1 MTDPL
6 PSLFY
11 LGLMLLLVLLNGFFV
26 SAEFSIVKIRNGR
39 IDTLI
44 EEGRK
49 SAIVTK
55 SILNHLDGYLSAC
68 QLGITLCSL
77 GLGFLGEPVI
87 AAMLNPLFELAG
99 FTEGAVHVVSVTVA
113 FIIIAVLH
121 IVLGELAPK
130 TIAVNKSETVTLL
143 TARPMRVFY
152 KMMYPIVWVLNS
164 LSTALLRLFGVA
176 PRSGHDS
183 LLTEEEIRV
192 MMKESSESG
201 LIDSTEMSLMDNIF
215 EFADTTAREIM
226 IPRTEMICL
235 YAQNSLDE
243 NLEIALEGT
252 RTRYPVCNN
261 DKDHIIGFIHIKDL
275 IRSNSQDYR
284 EILRPIMAVP
294 ESIQISELMK
304 RMQRSRTQIAIL
316 IDEYGGTSGLVTLE
330 DIVEEIVGEIQDEF
344 DEERPGIEQID
355 EDMYSIDGLML
366 IESVNDRF
374 GFELDSEDYD
384 TIGGWLYS
392 RIEILP
398 PKIGDTVE
406 HEDYLYMVEEID
418 NKRISRVK
426 LLKQQFLP
434 IEEAGA

>member
-1 MTDPL
+1 
-6 PSLFY
+6 
-11 LGLMLLLVLLNGFFV
+11 MLLLVLLNGFFV

-39 IDTLI
+39 IDTLV

-49 SAIVTK
+49 SAIITK

-99 FTEGAVHVVSVTVA
+99 FKEAAVHVVSITVA

-130 TIAVNKSETVTLL
+130 TIAVNKAETVTLL

-152 KMMYPIVWVLNS
+152 KLMYPIVWVLNG
-164 LSTALLRLFGVA
+164 LSTALLRLFGIA
-176 PRSGHDS
+176 PRSGNDS

-235 YAQNSLDE
+235 YTQNSLDE
-243 NLEIALEGT
+243 NLEVALDGT

-275 IRSNSQDYR
+275 IRSNTQDYR
-284 EILRPIMAVP
+284 KILRPIMAVP
-294 ESIQISELMK
+294 ESIQISDLMK
-304 RMQRSRTQIAIL
+304 RMQRSKTQIAIL

-344 DEERPGIEQID
+344 DEERPGIEQVD
-355 EDMYSIDGLML
+355 EDTYSIDGLML

-398 PKIGDTVE
+398 PRIGDTVE